1 MVRNLLTVMLVN
13 LERKQP
19 SAPRAKTS
27 VKKYI
32 QLKIFTRRCSNYALK
47 TKDQPLS
54 RSSKAALNPSVS
66 SMSVMRVGSWFQ
78 SLMVLG

>member
-19 SAPRAKTS
+19 SAPRAQTS
-27 VKKYI
+27 VYTV
-32 QLKIFTRRCSNYALK
+32 KIFRWCCSNYASK
-47 TKDQPLS
+47 TKDPPLS
-54 RSSKAALNPSVS
+54 KSSKVASNPSVS
-66 SMSVMRVGSWFQ
+66 SMSVMPVGSWFQ